1 MNIKETSNKIDLI
14 LFNPY
19 DHLQLYVGMW
29 PAATKT
35 TMTNNTFA
43 VYHDGRLRLAEKSL
57 YTAID

>member
-1 MNIKETSNKIDLI
+1 MIIKETSKKINLI
-14 LFNPY
+14 LFDPY

-29 PAATKT
+29 PAATTT

-43 VYHDGRLRLAEKSL
+43 VYYDRQLRLAEKSL